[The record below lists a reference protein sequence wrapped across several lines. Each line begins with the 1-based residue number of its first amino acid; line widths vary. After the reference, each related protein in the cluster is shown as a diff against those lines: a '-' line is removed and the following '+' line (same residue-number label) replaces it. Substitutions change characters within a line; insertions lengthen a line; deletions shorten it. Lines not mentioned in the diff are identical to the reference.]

1 MAKKKD
7 KAAKKRAKQAPHPA
21 TLAAQTLEGVDPRDG
36 SVVPDIKPAT
46 TFARDSDNKLI
57 GEAVY
62 ARDGSPSVRPAE
74 RLLAE
79 LEGGAAALLFASGMA
94 GAAAVFQAL
103 KPGDHVIAPKV
114 MYWSLR
120 NWLVQFCRD
129 WGLELDLVEASDPE
143 AIEAAVRPGETA
155 LIWIET
161 PCNPTWDVIDIASAA
176 ATAHEAG
183 ALLAVDST
191 VATPVHTR
199 PLELGADLV
208 FHAATKSLNGHS
220 DVVAGALVTDDPDT
234 AIWQRIRANRAN
246 VGAILGAFEAWLLLR
261 GMRTLY
267 LRVPR
272 ASQNAMTIAQ
282 HFDGHPKVAQVLYP
296 GLEGHPGHGI
306 AALQMTDGFGAMLS
320 LRIQGGRKS
329 ALKVLGACKRF
340 VRATSL
346 GGVESLIEHRAT
358 IEGDDSPVPNDLLRL
373 SVGIEDVQDLIHD
386 LEQALEQA

>member
-1 MAKKKD
+1 MAKKQD
-7 KAAKKRAKQAPHPA
+7 KAAKKRAKKAPHPA
-21 TLAAQTLEGVDPRDG
+21 TLTAQTLEGVDPRDG
-36 SVVPDIKPAT
+36 SVVPDVKPAT
-46 TFARDSDNKLI
+46 TYARDADNQLI
-57 GEAVY
+57 GDAVY
-62 ARDGSPSVRPAE
+62 ARDQSPSVRPAE

-79 LEGGAAALLFASGMA
+79 LEGGEAALLFASGMA

-120 NWLVQFCRD
+120 NWLVSFCRD
-129 WGLELDLVEASDPE
+129 WGLALDLVEASDPE
-143 AIEAAVRPGETA
+143 AIEAAVRPETA

-176 ATAHEAG
+176 DIAHDAG
-183 ALLAVDST
+183 AFLAVDST

-220 DVVAGALVTDDPDT
+220 DVVAGALVTDDPD
-234 AIWQRIRANRAN
+234 AEIWQRIRANRAN
-246 VGAILGAFEAWLLLR
+246 VGAILGPFEAWLLLR

-272 ASQNAMTIAQ
+272 ASQNAMAIAQ
-282 HFDGHPKVAQVLYP
+282 HVDGHPKVKQVLYP
-296 GLEGHPGHGI
+296 GLETHPGHGI
-306 AALQMTDGFGAMLS
+306 AAMQMTDGFGAMLS
-320 LRIQGGRKS
+320 LRIAGGRKS

-358 IEGDDSPVPNDLLRL
+358 IEGADSPVPDDLLRL
-373 SVGIEDVQDLIHD
+373 SVGIEHDQDLIAD
-386 LEQALEQA
+386 LEQALDAG

>member
-1 MAKKKD
+1 MAKKQD

-21 TLAAQTLEGVDPRDG
+21 TLTAQTLEGVDLRDG
-36 SVVPDIKPAT
+36 SIVPDIKPAT
-46 TFARDSDNKLI
+46 TYARDSDNKLI
-57 GEAVY
+57 GAAVY
-62 ARDGSPSVRPAE
+62 ARDQSPSVRPAE

-79 LEGGAAALLFASGMA
+79 LEGGEAALLFASGMA

-103 KPGDHVIAPKV
+103 KPGDHVIAPRI

-120 NWLVQFCRD
+120 NWLVSFCRD
-129 WGLELDLVEASDPE
+129 WGLALDLVEASDPE
-143 AIEAAVRPGETA
+143 AIEAAVRPETA

-161 PCNPTWDVIDIASAA
+161 PCNPTWEVIDIASAA
-176 ATAHEAG
+176 GIAHDAG

-220 DVVAGALVTDDPDT
+220 DVVAGALVTDDPE
-234 AIWQRIRANRAN
+234 AQIWQRIRANRAN
-246 VGAILGAFEAWLLLR
+246 VGAILGPFEAWLLLR

-282 HFDGHPKVAQVLYP
+282 HFDGDPKVKQVLYP
-296 GLEGHPGHGI
+296 GLESHPGHGI
-306 AALQMTDGFGAMLS
+306 AAMQMQDGFGAMLS

-358 IEGDDSPVPNDLLRL
+358 IEGADSPVPDDLLRL
-373 SVGIEDVQDLIHD
+373 SVGIEHAQDLIAD

>member
-1 MAKKKD
+1 MAKKQD
-7 KAAKKRAKQAPHPA
+7 KAAKKRAKKAPHPA
-21 TLAAQTLEGVDPRDG
+21 TLTAQTLEGVDPRDG
-36 SVVPDIKPAT
+36 AIVPDIKPAT
-46 TFARDSDNKLI
+46 TYARDTDNKLI

-62 ARDGSPSVRPAE
+62 ARDQSPSVRPAE

-79 LEGGAAALLFASGMA
+79 LEGGEAALLFASGMA

-103 KPGDHVIAPKV
+103 RPGDHVIAPKV

-129 WGLELDLVEASDPE
+129 WGLALDLVEASDPE
-143 AIEAAVRPGETA
+143 AIEAAVRPETA

-176 ATAHEAG
+176 DIAHDAG

-220 DVVAGALVTDDPDT
+220 DVVAGALVTDDCD
-234 AIWQRIRANRAN
+234 AEIWQRIRANRAN
-246 VGAILGAFEAWLLLR
+246 VGAILGSFEAWLLLR

-282 HFDGHPKVAQVLYP
+282 HFDGHPKVKQVLYP
-296 GLEGHPGHGI
+296 GLETHPGHGI
-306 AALQMTDGFGAMLS
+306 AAMQMQDGFGAMLS
-320 LRIQGGRKS
+320 LRIAGGRKN

-358 IEGDDSPVPNDLLRL
+358 IEGADSPVPDDLLRL
-373 SVGIEDVQDLIHD
+373 SVGIEHDQDLIAD
-386 LEQALEQA
+386 LEQALEAG

>member
-1 MAKKKD
+1 MAKKD
-7 KAAKKRAKQAPHPA
+7 KAAKKRAKMAPHPA
-21 TLAAQTLEGVDPRDG
+21 TLAAQTLEGVDPQDG
-36 SVVPDIKPAT
+36 AIVPDVKPAT
-46 TFARDSDNKLI
+46 TYARDSDNQLI
-57 GEAVY
+57 GDAVY
-62 ARDGSPSVRPAE
+62 ARDQSPSVRPAE

-79 LEGGAAALLFASGMA
+79 LEGGEAALLFASGMA

-103 KPGDHVIAPKV
+103 RPGDHVIAPKV

-120 NWLVQFCRD
+120 NWLVRFCAD

-143 AIEAAVRPGETA
+143 AIESAVRPGETA

-161 PCNPTWDVIDIASAA
+161 PCNPTWDVVDIASTAA
-176 ATAHEAG
+176 IAHDAG

-220 DVVAGALVTDDPDT
+220 DVVAGALVTDDPD
-234 AIWQRIRANRAN
+234 AEIWQRIRANRAN
-246 VGAILGAFEAWLLLR
+246 VGAILGPFEAWLLLR

-272 ASQNAMTIAQ
+272 ASGNAMSIAR
-282 HFDGHPKVAQVLYP
+282 HFDGHPKVAEVLYP
-296 GLEGHPGHGI
+296 GLETHPGHGI
-306 AALQMTDGFGAMLS
+306 AAMQMQDGFGAMLS
-320 LRIQGGRKS
+320 LRVNGGRKS

-358 IEGDDSPVPNDLLRL
+358 IEGQDSPVPDDLLRL
-373 SVGIEDVQDLIHD
+373 SVGIEDIQDLIAD

>member
-7 KAAKKRAKQAPHPA
+7 KAAKKRAKKAPHPA
-21 TLAAQTLEGVDPRDG
+21 TLAAQTLEGADPRDG
-36 SVVPDIKPAT
+36 AIVPDVKPAT
-46 TFARDSDNKLI
+46 TYARNQDNQLI
-57 GEAVY
+57 GDALY
-62 ARDGSPSVRPAE
+62 ARDQSPSVRPAE

-79 LEGGAAALLFASGMA
+79 LESGEAALLFASGMA

-103 KPGDHVIAPKV
+103 RPGDHVIAPKI

-129 WGLELDLVEASDPE
+129 WGLALDLVEASDPE
-143 AIEAAVRPGETA
+143 AIEAAVRPETA

-176 ATAHEAG
+176 DIAHEAG

-220 DVVAGALVTDDPDT
+220 DIVAGALVTDDPE
-234 AIWQRIRANRAN
+234 AEIWQRIRANRAN
-246 VGAILGAFEAWLLLR
+246 VGAILGSFEAWLLLR

-272 ASQNAMTIAQ
+272 ASQNAMTLAQ
-282 HFDGHPKVAQVLYP
+282 HFDGHPKVKQVLYP

-306 AALQMTDGFGAMLS
+306 AAMQMQDGFGAMLS
-320 LRIQGGRKS
+320 LRINGGRKS

-358 IEGDDSPVPNDLLRL
+358 IEGADSPVPDDLLRL
-373 SVGIEDVQDLIHD
+373 SVGIEHDQDLIAD
-386 LEQALEQA
+386 LEQALEAG

>member
-1 MAKKKD
+1 
-7 KAAKKRAKQAPHPA
+7 
-21 TLAAQTLEGVDPRDG
+21 
-36 SVVPDIKPAT
+36 
-46 TFARDSDNKLI
+46 
-57 GEAVY
+57 
-62 ARDGSPSVRPAE
+62 
-74 RLLAE
+74 
-79 LEGGAAALLFASGMA
+79 
-94 GAAAVFQAL
+94 
-103 KPGDHVIAPKV
+103 
-114 MYWSLR
+114 
-120 NWLVQFCRD
+120 VQFCRD
-129 WGLELDLVEASDPE
+129 WGLALDLVEASDPE
-143 AIEAAVRPGETA
+143 AIEAAVRPETA

-176 ATAHEAG
+176 DIAHEAG

-220 DVVAGALVTDDPDT
+220 DIVAGALVTDDPE
-234 AIWQRIRANRAN
+234 AEIWQRIRANRAN
-246 VGAILGAFEAWLLLR
+246 VGAILGSFEAWLLLR

-272 ASQNAMTIAQ
+272 ASQNAMTLAQ
-282 HFDGHPKVAQVLYP
+282 HFDGHPKVKQVLYP

-306 AALQMTDGFGAMLS
+306 AAMQMQDGFGAMLS
-320 LRIQGGRKS
+320 LRINGGRKS

-358 IEGDDSPVPNDLLRL
+358 IEGADSPVPDDLLRL
-373 SVGIEDVQDLIHD
+373 SVGIEHDQDLIAD
-386 LEQALEQA
+386 LEQALEAG

>member
-7 KAAKKRAKQAPHPA
+7 KAAKKRAKQAAHPA

-36 SVVPDIKPAT
+36 AVVPDIKPAT
-46 TFARDSDNKLI
+46 TYARDPDNKLI

-62 ARDGSPSVRPAE
+62 ARDQSPSVRPAE

-79 LEGGAAALLFASGMA
+79 LEGGEAALLFASGMA

-120 NWLVQFCRD
+120 NWLVQFCGD
-129 WGLELDLVEASDPE
+129 WGLELDLVDASDPE

-161 PCNPTWDVIDIASAA
+161 PCNPTWEVVDIASAA
-176 ATAHEAG
+176 DVAHQAG

-199 PLELGADLV
+199 PLDLGADLV

-282 HFDGHPKVAQVLYP
+282 HFDGHPKVKQVLYP
-296 GLEGHPGHGI
+296 GLESHPGHGI
-306 AALQMTDGFGAMLS
+306 AAMQMTDGFGAMLS
-320 LRIQGGRKS
+320 LRVNGGRKS

-358 IEGDDSPVPNDLLRL
+358 IEGDDSPVPDDLLRL
-373 SVGIEDVQDLIHD
+373 SVGIEHDQDLIHD

>member
-1 MAKKKD
+1 M
-7 KAAKKRAKQAPHPA
+7 APHPA
-21 TLAAQTLEGVDPRDG
+21 TLAAQTLEGVDPQDG
-36 SVVPDIKPAT
+36 AIVPDVKPAT
-46 TFARDSDNKLI
+46 TYARDSDNQLI
-57 GEAVY
+57 GDAVY
-62 ARDGSPSVRPAE
+62 ARDQSPSVRPAE

-79 LEGGAAALLFASGMA
+79 LEGGEAALLFASGMA

-103 KPGDHVIAPKV
+103 RPGDHVIAPKV

-120 NWLVQFCRD
+120 NWLVRFCAD

-143 AIEAAVRPGETA
+143 AIESAVRPGETA

-161 PCNPTWDVIDIASAA
+161 PCNPTWDVVDIASTAA
-176 ATAHEAG
+176 IAHDAG

-220 DVVAGALVTDDPDT
+220 DVVAGALVTDDPD
-234 AIWQRIRANRAN
+234 AEIWQRIRANRAN
-246 VGAILGAFEAWLLLR
+246 VGAILGPFEAWLLLR

-272 ASQNAMTIAQ
+272 ASGNAMSIAR
-282 HFDGHPKVAQVLYP
+282 HFDGHPKVAEVLYP
-296 GLEGHPGHGI
+296 GLETHPGHGI
-306 AALQMTDGFGAMLS
+306 AAMQMQDGFGAMLS
-320 LRIQGGRKS
+320 LRVNGGRKS

-358 IEGDDSPVPNDLLRL
+358 IEGQDSPVPDDLLRL
-373 SVGIEDVQDLIHD
+373 SVGIEDIQDLIAD